1 MVQRK
6 TEALRRRP
14 PKRAPRRRLLI
25 LCEGKV
31 TEPQYFKEFKREYR
45 SQLVDI
51 EILRACGVPKTL
63 VESAVERKKSAERQ
77 ARKEK
82 DPFVKYD
89 EVWCVFDVD
98 EHPNLKEALKQ
109 ARDNKLN
116 VALSNPCF
124 ELWILLH
131 FQDQRQYRERGW
143 MQTACRGHLPD
154 FSKVADYERLRAN
167 YAEAVKRAEQ
177 LLVWQKQ
184 QDRENGNP
192 STSVHRLTQAIAQLG
207 KEQFLKEGQ

>member
-1 MVQRK
+1 MW
-6 TEALRRRP
+6 RP
-14 PKRAPRRRLLI
+14 
-25 LCEGKV
+25 
-31 TEPQYFKEFKREYR
+31 Q
-45 SQLVDI
+45 D
-51 EILRACGVPKTL
+51 L

-89 EVWCVFDVD
+89 AVWCVFDVD
-98 EHPNLKEALKQ
+98 EHPNLEEALLQ

-131 FQDQRQYRERGW
+131 FQDQRQHQERGW
-143 MQTACRGHLPD
+143 MQAACRGHLPD
-154 FSKVADYERLRAN
+154 FYKVADYERLRAN

-192 STSVHRLTQAIAQLG
+192 STSVHRLTQAIVQLG
-207 KEQFLKEGQ
+207 KEQFLEGQ